1 MSDKGIVL
9 KVDECKILN
18 TMDDMC
24 AESLPPDLHNVWEEI
39 MACLIDTRHQFA
51 PLAIPAGGWAHICK
65 DGERHTTFDRYC
77 QHGCGAMYATLSNKE
92 ERAPEIFLGTLD
104 ALSKLGA

>member
-24 AESLPPDLHNVWEEI
+24 TESLPPDLHNAWEEI
-39 MACLIDTRHQFA
+39 MACLIDTRQRLS
-51 PLAIPAGGWAHICK
+51 PLAIPAGGWTHTCK
-65 DGERHTTFDRYC
+65 DGERHTTFYRYC
-77 QHGCGAMYATLSNKE
+77 PHGCGARYMPN
-92 ERAPEIFLGTLD
+92 
-104 ALSKLGA
+104 